1 MYEKL
6 KADVKFLDGNYA
18 AFGRVTEGMDVVD
31 EIAKRPTSNEM
42 LIDKPVIK
50 TVRLLK

>member
-1 MYEKL
+1 MHDDGE
-6 KADVKFLDGNYA
+6 FLDGNYA

-31 EIAKRPTSNEM
+31 EIATRATSNEI

-50 TVRLLK
+50 TVRVLK